1 MFSDSEIYRP
11 LFDFADGGQA
21 RAFECRLCP
30 HDLDD
35 KARCFTAGKRRLGR
49 YVAATEHGIRI
60 HLHRVHGYGAQTTFE
75 RGKWL

>member
-1 MFSDSEIYRP
+1 VFSDSEVYRP

-35 KARCFTAGKRRLGR
+35 KARHFSCGQRRPGR
-49 YVAATEHGIRI
+49 YVTATEHGIRI
-60 HLHRVHGYGAQTTFE
+60 HLYRVHGYRAQMTFD
-75 RGKWL
+75 GKRWL